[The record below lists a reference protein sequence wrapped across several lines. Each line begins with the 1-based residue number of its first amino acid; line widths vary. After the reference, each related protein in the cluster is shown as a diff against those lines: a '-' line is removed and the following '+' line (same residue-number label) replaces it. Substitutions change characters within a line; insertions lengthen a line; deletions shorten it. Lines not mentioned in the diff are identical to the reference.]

1 MTLSLIYV
9 TPQMFPTIAGIAV
22 IAAVCYMIGIYTG
35 AYAFPVESHGLSPED
50 RKMLSELYRVALG
63 EHAAREFDQQY
74 NNHPDDEDCLDELKS
89 HEEQWYEYTRK
100 ESNA

>member
-22 IAAVCYMIGIYTG
+22 IAAVCFFIGIYTG
-35 AYAFPVESHGLSPED
+35 AYAFPVESRELSPED
-50 RKMLSELYRVALG
+50 KKMLSELYRVALG

-74 NNHPDDEDCLDELKS
+74 NNCLDELKS
-89 HEEQWYEYTRK
+89 HDEHWYEYTRK
-100 ESNA
+100 DSNA